1 MQLPPAGDASVGLP
15 PSDEVSSL
23 RCLDVPAL
31 QRRRDHMVKGLRAA
45 GGGIRLPSPEGT
57 FYLIPR
63 CPVADE
69 AAFAARLA
77 AEGVWVMPGSVAGL
91 PGRVRISLTA
101 TDSMVERALPVFA
114 RAIREVLD

>member
-1 MQLPPAGDASVGLP
+1 MQLPPAGTRALGSA
-15 PSDEVSSL
+15 L
-23 RCLDVPAL
+23 RRGQFIAL
-31 QRRRDHMVKGLRAA
+31 LGRARTAAAGRPHGEGRRAA

-91 PGRVRISLTA
+91 PGRLRISLTA
-101 TDSMVERALPVFA
+101 TN
-114 RAIREVLD
+114 